1 MASKKQTT
9 SQTEQILAQKPESWI
24 YKDPYTSFRAMEWSC
39 SNDSRKSL
47 SNKELILHI
56 MRIVNDRER
65 AELIILELMEEHS
78 FSFADFKQLLKGM
91 PVDH

>member
-1 MASKKQTT
+1 
-9 SQTEQILAQKPESWI
+9 
-24 YKDPYTSFRAMEWSC
+24 
-39 SNDSRKSL
+39 
-47 SNKELILHI
+47 

>member
-1 MASKKQTT
+1 MEIDSVDSAIPST
-9 SQTEQILAQKPESWI
+9 
-24 YKDPYTSFRAMEWSC
+24 DPTDPSSTVERSC
-39 SNDSRKSL
+39 SNDSQKSL
-47 SNKELILHI
+47 SNKELILHV

-65 AELIILELMEEHS
+65 AELIILQLMEEHS